1 MTKYQI
7 RTFAYILSVV
17 QTFIAIEHFCHV
29 QLVKRAISG
38 ILFAIRFLVGLYV
51 EKKAHR
57 IEAVNMKMNSFFGN
71 VNGVGIPT
79 NIDL

>member
-1 MTKYQI
+1 M
-7 RTFAYILSVV
+7 
-17 QTFIAIEHFCHV
+17 
-29 QLVKRAISG
+29 SG
-38 ILFAIRFLVGLYV
+38 MLFAIRFLDGLYV

-79 NIDL
+79 NIDLYRVMPQPTHVPITTPEKELDMTRMKAS